1 MMLTSDS
8 ASLNTDDGASGH
20 LLTTDGGASGPIF
33 AQELKLAGVSTRRI
47 STSRLHWLECLLAL
61 AIDHFGFFR
70 FRRIKVLS
78 LPFGTRVTTGGHDQV
93 LDLFGNVFVFKQKGA
108 RLFFALSQVG
118 LIVLEPST
126 AAVDNL

>member
-20 LLTTDGGASGPIF
+20 IL
-33 AQELKLAGVSTRRI
+33 AQAVKLEGVSTRRI

-70 FRRIKVLS
+70 FCRIKVLS
-78 LPFGTRVTTGGHDQV
+78 LPVRACVATGGHDQV
-93 LDLFGNVFVFKQKGA
+93 LDLFGNVFV
-108 RLFFALSQVG
+108 L
-118 LIVLEPST
+118 
-126 AAVDNL
+126 